1 MVQSF
6 YTLQQAAEVLGITED
21 ELKRMAQSREVRA
34 FADGG
39 SWKFRQQDIEELAR
53 TREHGS
59 DPDIQLS
66 DSTSFSDSDSDDILD
81 EDAQV
86 MLDALPGDAFTD
98 DDSAKTIIGVKG
110 GGSASDSD
118 VRLLLSD
125 ENAAGDSDVRLV
137 GDSSTSLGG
146 GAEDDDAVDLGDDI
160 SKAPSDSDIRMTFD
174 DSVVNPSALDDAR
187 DSDFGERTEEI
198 TLREE
203 DFDLALSGNSA
214 SKLTEPQGIIDQSAS
229 DDDLDFNF
237 DDDMSTGFKVEGG
250 SDFDL
255 AGFDS
260 DDELPSAKGSTAPVL
275 DDDDLTIPLES
286 IKLQDD
292 SDISLAPDDSDI
304 TAGAPDSGINL
315 GRPDDSGIS
324 LESADQES
332 SDSEFELSLDSDS
345 ETDIFGSDE
354 LPAFK
359 DDDDDDQIKVAASDS
374 SETEEVSDSDFELA
388 IDEDF
393 EDDEESGSEVVA
405 IDEDE
410 EEEEPVAAEEDYGE
424 DYEDYED
431 VAATG
436 EPATLQRGVTA
447 AAASNPPWPGWLAAP
462 LSITAFVLIICGMMM
477 VEVMRNAWSHQTPY
491 TLSGTVIKTVY
502 DLAVSMGLAK

>member
-6 YTLQQAAEVLGITED
+6 YTLQEAANVLGMSED

-53 TREHGS
+53 TRQHGS
-59 DPDIQLS
+59 DPDLQLS
-66 DSTSFSDSDSDDILD
+66 DSESSSDSDSSDLLD

-86 MLDALPGDAFTD
+86 MLDVMPGEDFGD

-118 VRLLLSD
+118 VRLLLAD
-125 ENAAGDSDVRLV
+125 DNGDSDVRLV
-137 GDSSTSLGG
+137 GDSAASLGG
-146 GAEDDDAVDLGDDI
+146 AAVDDDAVDLGDEI
-160 SKAPSDSDIRMTFD
+160 AKAPSDSDIRMTFE
-174 DSVVNPSALDDAR
+174 DSVVSPSVFGDEEQG
-187 DSDFGERTEEI
+187 SDFGERTEEI

-203 DFDLALSGNSA
+203 DFDLALSGDS
-214 SKLTEPQGIIDQSAS
+214 GIRQATGGKAPIEDQSAS

-260 DDELPSAKGSTAPVL
+260 DDDLSSTGKKA
-275 DDDDLTIPLES
+275 DSRDDLTVPLDS

-292 SDISLAPDDSDI
+292 DEIGLADDSDI

-315 GRPDDSGIS
+315 NRPDDSGIS
-324 LESADQES
+324 LESQDQES

-359 DDDDDDQIKVAASDS
+359 DDDEDDHPVRVSAQA
-374 SETEEVSDSDFELA
+374 ETEEVSDSDFELA

-393 EDDEESGSEVVA
+393 EEDDESGSEVVA

-410 EEEEPVAAEEDYGE
+410 EEVPVEAEYEEDY
-424 DYEDYED
+424 DDYED

-436 EPATLQRGVTA
+436 EPMALQRGAVGGPV
-447 AAASNPPWPGWLAAP
+447 ASNPPWPGWLAAP
-462 LSITAFVLIICGMMM
+462 LSITACLLIVCGIMM
-477 VEVMRNAWSHQTPY
+477 VEAMRNAWSHQTPY
-491 TLSGTVIKTVY
+491 TLSGTVINQV
-502 DLAVSMGLAK
+502 VNLAKNIGIEVK